1 VVVLKDNQPSVD
13 LFEGLSGL
21 LSPVSFAA
29 VGHEES
35 WIWEHGSELVY
46 LGCGFGASGCNNEL
60 GDRVDLDGSND
71 VV

>member
-1 VVVLKDNQPSVD
+1 
-13 LFEGLSGL
+13 
-21 LSPVSFAA
+21 
-29 VGHEES
+29 
-35 WIWEHGSELVY
+35 VY